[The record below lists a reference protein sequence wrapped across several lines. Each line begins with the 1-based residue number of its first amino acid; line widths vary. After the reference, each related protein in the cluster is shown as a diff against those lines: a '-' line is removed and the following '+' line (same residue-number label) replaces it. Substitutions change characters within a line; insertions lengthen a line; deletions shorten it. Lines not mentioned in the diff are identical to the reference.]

1 MKNLKTIKTGLAV
14 LASPLLILSACSHND
29 SKYKNLQTGE
39 KVYIIKSESGQAID
53 SVSGRPVEFYVNL
66 ETKDTIYGKSG
77 EVVNNKI
84 IKTADGVYKLDDSK
98 FKTDVEKLMDSGK
111 DVKVKV
117 DGKDMKIKT
126 DDKKIK
132 IEDGKT
138 TVKDR

>member
-1 MKNLKTIKTGLAV
+1 MKNSNILAGLAV
-14 LASPLLILSACSHND
+14 TFSSALMITACSNND
-29 SKYKNLQTGE
+29 AKYKNLQTGE

-53 SVSGRPVEFYVNL
+53 SVSGKPVEFYVNL
-66 ETKDTIYGKSG
+66 ETQDTIYGESG

-84 IKTADGVYKLDDSK
+84 VKTADGVYKLDENM
-98 FKTDVEKLMDSGK
+98 FKSDVEKLIESGD

-117 DGKDMKIKT
+117 DGDEMKVKT

-132 IEDGKT
+132 VEDGET